1 MHSVTSN
8 FSGQC
13 IVRWMVLILKKTL
26 STLNVC
32 PITDLKLL
40 DLRETFFLGSRF
52 IANPLLGDAVQSY
65 TPMSEICST
74 LTIKTPKRRRSRVA
88 VVNFEQISH
97 TNLPFCEKTPIEWPL
112 HILNSWK
119 GRWKNSEATF
129 FILKGGQTCLK
140 LSKKNSHADL

>member
-1 MHSVTSN
+1 MCVPL
-8 FSGQC
+8 
-13 IVRWMVLILKKTL
+13 LIWNSL
-26 STLNVC
+26 
-32 PITDLKLL
+32 IYA
-40 DLRETFFLGSRF
+40 ETFFLGPRF

-65 TPMSEICST
+65 TPMSEICSK
-74 LTIKTPKRRRSRVA
+74 LTIKTPKRRRSRVV